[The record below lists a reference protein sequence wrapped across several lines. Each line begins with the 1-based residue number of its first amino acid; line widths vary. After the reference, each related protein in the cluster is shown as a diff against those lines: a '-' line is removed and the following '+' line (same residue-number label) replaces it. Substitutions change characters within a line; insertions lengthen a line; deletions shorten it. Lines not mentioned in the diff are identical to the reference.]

1 MKNVIHCFFLFN
13 GFLQTI
19 PSISTNSPLASFVPV
34 LWTMSM
40 GMLFELIADIRRWNS
55 DKKVNNY
62 KVELVYESSGK
73 VEVKTSAAEK
83 LKVGDIIKMN
93 NGCMV
98 PADCVVLSTND
109 PLGQC
114 YISTANL
121 DGERN
126 LKPKLSPGLT

>member
-1 MKNVIHCFFLFN
+1 
-13 GFLQTI
+13 
-19 PSISTNSPLASFVPV
+19 
-34 LWTMSM
+34 M
-40 GMLFELIADIRRWNS
+40 GMLFEFIADIRRWNA

-62 KVELVYESSGK
+62 KVDMAYSDGGK
-73 VEVKTSAAEK
+73 IQTKTSTAEK
-83 LKVGDIIKMN
+83 LNVGDIIKMN

-98 PADCVVLSTND
+98 PADCIVLQTND

-126 LKPKLSPGLT
+126 LKPKLAPSLTQGKIVKLDSSKVEV